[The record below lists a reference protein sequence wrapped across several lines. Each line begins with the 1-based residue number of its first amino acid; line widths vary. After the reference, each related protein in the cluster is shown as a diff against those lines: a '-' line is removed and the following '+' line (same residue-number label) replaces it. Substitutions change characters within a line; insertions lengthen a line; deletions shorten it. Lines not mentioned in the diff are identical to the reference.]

1 MKGRKSH
8 LIKQESK
15 KKDVK
20 KVKFPQDLVF
30 DEIVK
35 EGDSS
40 EIVSFLREQV
50 WMWMADPAA
59 LCESYGDFN
68 VAKLL
73 LESNADPNVVDNRG
87 LLPIDYTDNFELI
100 ELLVSHSNSSAGQD
114 ETFHTFC
121 SGDET
126 SH

>member
-8 LIKQESK
+8 LIKQESN

-40 EIVSFLREQV
+40 EIVSFLRRTSVDVDVNKRNKDGSTALEDLIKNSNLKCV
-50 WMWMADPAA
+50 RVMIGLGADVNRADEEGQFNSHFVLA
-59 LCESYGDFN
+59 LIY
-68 VAKLL
+68 V
-73 LESNADPNVVDNRG
+73 
-87 LLPIDYTDNFELI
+87 
-100 ELLVSHSNSSAGQD
+100 Q
-114 ETFHTFC
+114 
-121 SGDET
+121 
-126 SH
+126 